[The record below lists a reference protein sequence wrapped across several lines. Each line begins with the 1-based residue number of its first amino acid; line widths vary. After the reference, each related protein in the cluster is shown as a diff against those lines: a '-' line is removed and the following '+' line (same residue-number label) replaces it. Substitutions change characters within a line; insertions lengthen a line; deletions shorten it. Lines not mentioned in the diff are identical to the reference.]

1 MDEMLSVCAF
11 MHVLEN
17 YKLFDSNISK
27 EWIAETLKWPKI
39 GALDGDQITF
49 LNIYNLY
56 SQMHSISQ
64 R

>member
-27 EWIAETLKWPKI
+27 DRIAEAFKRPKI
-39 GALDGDQITF
+39 GVLDGDQITF

-56 SQMHSISQ
+56 S
-64 R
+64 